1 MLMAICHSA
10 ENGWAEVE
18 DLDRV
23 SDLRAEPGTLLWAE
37 TDVSTLTDDDV
48 RVIAEEFDLHPLAVE
63 DAVNVR
69 QRPKIESYENHI
81 FVVFDQL
88 DRVDD
93 QLEATQIACFIGD
106 KYVLTLHAGA
116 SRSIEE
122 AKARW
127 ARAQQELGQGPAY
140 LLHTLMDSVVDD
152 YQQIA
157 DELEARVEELEDL
170 VLTHPAVPVSRQLYS
185 VKQKISR
192 LRRYALPV
200 ARILDDVKSHDRIP
214 GDAFIHFQDVHD
226 HTLRI
231 GDQIRNADDL
241 SQAVL
246 DLTRAEQ
253 ANALNEVT
261 KRLTGWAAVIA
272 VPTFIASVYGMNFHL
287 FPADGETFGFWFAL
301 TLMTV
306 SATSLYLYLKRREW
320 I

>member
-18 DLDRV
+18 DLTRV
-23 SDLRAEPGTLLWAE
+23 SDLRSEPGSLLWAE
-37 TDVSTLTDDDV
+37 TDVSTLTDHDV
-48 RVIAEEFDLHPLAVE
+48 SIIAEEFGLHPLAVE
-63 DAVNVR
+63 DAVNAR
-69 QRPKIESYENHI
+69 QRPKIESYEDHV
-81 FVVFDQL
+81 FVVLDQL
-88 DRVDD
+88 DHVND

-106 KYVLTLHAGA
+106 RYVLTLHAGA
-116 SRSIEE
+116 TRTIEE
-122 AKARW
+122 AKRRW
-127 ARAQQELGQGPAY
+127 TRAQRELGGGPAY
-140 LLHTLMDSVVDD
+140 LLHTLLDAVVDD
-152 YQQIA
+152 YQDIA
-157 DELEARVEELEDL
+157 DNLEARVEELEDL
-170 VLTHPAVPVSRQLYS
+170 VLTQPAAPVSRQIYS

-200 ARILDDVKSHDRIP
+200 ARVLDDVKTHDRVP
-214 GDAFIHFQDVHD
+214 DDLFAHFQDVHD

-253 ANALNEVT
+253 AYALNEVT

-272 VPTFIASVYGMNFHL
+272 VPTFIASVYGMNFQL
-287 FPADGETFGFWFAL
+287 VPDDGRIFGFWFAL
-301 TLMTV
+301 TLMAA
-306 SATSLYLYLKRREW
+306 SSIALYVFLRRREW

>member
-18 DLDRV
+18 DLSRV
-23 SDLRAEPGTLLWAE
+23 SDLRGEPGVLLWAE
-37 TDVSTLTDDDV
+37 TDVSTLTDEDV
-48 RVIAEEFDLHPLAVE
+48 RTIAEEFGLHPLAVE
-63 DAVNVR
+63 DAIHAR
-69 QRPKIESYENHI
+69 QRPKIESYDDHI
-81 FVVFDQL
+81 FVVVDQL
-88 DRVDD
+88 DHVDD

-106 KYVLTLHAGA
+106 RYVLTLHAGA
-116 SRSIEE
+116 TRSIEE
-122 AKARW
+122 AKRRW
-127 ARAQQELGQGPAY
+127 TLAQRDLGQGPPY
-140 LLHTLMDSVVDD
+140 LLHTLLDSVVDD
-152 YQQIA
+152 YQRIA
-157 DELEARVEELEDL
+157 DDLETRVEELEDL
-170 VLTHPAVPVSRQLYS
+170 VLTHPGAPVSRQLYS

-200 ARILDDVKSHDRIP
+200 ARVLEDVKRHERTPADI
-214 GDAFIHFQDVHD
+214 FVHFQDVHD

-253 ANALNEVT
+253 AYSLNEVT

-272 VPTFIASVYGMNFHL
+272 VPTFIASVYGMNFQL
-287 FPADGETFGFWFAL
+287 VPEEAEIFGFWFAL
-301 TLMTV
+301 ALMALSSTG
-306 SATSLYLYLKRREW
+306 LYVYLRRREW

>member
-10 ENGWAEVE
+10 ESGWAEVD
-18 DLDRV
+18 DLTRV
-23 SDLRAEPGTLLWAE
+23 SDLRAAPGTLLWAE
-37 TDVSTLTDDDV
+37 TDVATLTDEDV
-48 RVIAEEFDLHPLAVE
+48 AVIAEEFALHPLAVE

-69 QRPKIESYENHI
+69 QRPKIESYDNHI

-88 DRVDD
+88 DHVAD

-106 KYVLTLHAGA
+106 RYVLTLHAGA
-116 SRSIEE
+116 NRSIDE
-122 AKARW
+122 AKRRW
-127 ARAQQELGQGPAY
+127 TQAQRELGQGPAY
-140 LLHTLMDSVVDD
+140 LLHTLLDSVVDD
-152 YQQIA
+152 YQDIA
-157 DELEARVEELEDL
+157 DDLEARVEELEDL
-170 VLTHPAVPVSRQLYS
+170 VLTHPGAPVSRQLYS

-200 ARILDDVKSHDRIP
+200 GRVIEDVKTHHRTPSDV
-214 GDAFIHFQDVHD
+214 FMHFQDVHD

-253 ANALNEVT
+253 AHSLNEVT

-272 VPTFIASVYGMNFHL
+272 VPTFIASVYGMNFQL
-287 FPADGETFGFWFAL
+287 VPEESQIFGFWFAL
-301 TLMTV
+301 SLMAA
-306 SATSLYLYLKRREW
+306 SATGLYVFLKRKEW